1 MNVFKPAKEMCDGNG
16 VYCRFM
22 LESNDDR
29 RVLDDFG
36 KFNGTPIPVAE
47 WKPWKIIRAYTTPG
61 NLTKPLGDR
70 AGIDF
75 KSDPMVLSRR
85 ALNVLLPH
93 IGSFGQ
99 ALPLG
104 FDDAEYFLFNVTNI
118 VDALDEAACE
128 VWRFPSSGRI
138 GQIIHYSFRP
148 DAVRDQLM
156 FKIPQQPKGFAFVTD
171 RFVELVER
179 AGLTGFAFERLWS
192 DAAPSEAK
200 AA

>member
-1 MNVFKPAKEMCDGNG
+1 MNVFEPAKAMRDGNG

-22 LESNDDR
+22 LASDDDR
-29 RVLDDFG
+29 RVLNDFG
-36 KFNGTPIPVAE
+36 KFNGTPMPVAE
-47 WKPWKIIRAYTTPG
+47 WKPWKITRAYTTPG

-99 ALPLG
+99 ALPLA
-104 FDDAEYFLFNVTNI
+104 FDDAEYFLFNITNV
-118 VDALDEAACE
+118 VDALDIEASETAYFKDGGFK
-128 VWRFPSSGRI
+128 RALRYAFKT
-138 GQIIHYSFRP
+138 
-148 DAVRDQLM
+148 DAVRDQWI

-171 RFVELVER
+171 RFVEL
-179 AGLTGFAFERLWS
+179 ANNHGLTGFAFERLWS
-192 DAAPSEAK
+192 DAAPSEAR